1 MATSDDSPSTPDAAD
16 SAGAPTVDAAAASDD
31 APAGSGEA
39 PGGPGLRWEGAAVG
53 DALGRFMK
61 VALSRGREGLGRATV
76 EGRQRLEQRQLRRDL
91 EVMYRKLGREVIR
104 LVESGD
110 IQHPGVVRGVQRI
123 HDVEARIETLR
134 AAGGGA
140 ADMDGDPDERPEG
153 EPADEDSAE

>member
-1 MATSDDSPSTPDAAD
+1 MATSDDSPSNPDAEP
-16 SAGAPTVDAAAASDD
+16 SASTVDATPAQDG
-31 APAGSGEA
+31 APESAGEG
-39 PGGPGLRWEGAAVG
+39 PGGAGLRWEGAAVG

-123 HDVEARIETLR
+123 HDVEARIEALR
-134 AAGGGA
+134 AAGGGT
-140 ADMDGDPDERPEG
+140 ADL
-153 EPADEDSAE
+153 AEDSDEQGSDDGTASGGSR